1 MIIQGAG
8 QAGLPI
14 FYSLL
19 KACAQSG
26 ITISALSRTG
36 SASIFPAHVP
46 VLRTDYSPASLRDVL
61 RGQDVV
67 ISIIGDSG
75 LALQKT
81 IIDAAIEANVKRI
94 IPSEFGCRTYDPEV
108 VALMP
113 YFAPKRAS
121 IEYLMTKEDKISW
134 TAVISGPFFDEVS
147 LTPSI
152 ASSGA
157 REREK
162 EKENQHYFQ
171 ALKNSFHGYEPPDEF
186 YLLDGGDSTY
196 CTTNL
201 HTIGYALFKILS
213 NKSNFIDSA
222 NQYITIHSH
231 VLTQNDVLR
240 ALEAATGTTFKKHHI
255 SSEKLY
261 KTALRNFKARGPN
274 EEKDLLAERD
284 IIQCITYGKGQFQG
298 MGDTR
303 DRNDWTERLGLP
315 HEDLLSDV
323 QGVVDGKRPS
333 RTY

>member
-1 MIIQGAG
+1 MSNIVKNVVFIGGAG

-19 KACAQSG
+19 KACVQSG

-67 ISIIGDSG
+67 ISVIGDSG

-134 TAVISGPFFDEVS
+134 TAVISGPFFDE
-147 LTPSI
+147 
-152 ASSGA
+152 
-157 REREK
+157 
-162 EKENQHYFQ
+162 
-171 ALKNSFHGYEPPDEF
+171 ALKNTFHGYEPPDQF

-213 NKSNFIDSA
+213 NESNFIDSA

-231 VLTQNDVLR
+231 VLTQNDILQ
-240 ALEAATGTTFKKHHI
+240 ALEAVTGTTFKKHHV
-255 SSEKLY
+255 SSEELY
-261 KTALRNFKARGPN
+261 KSALRNFKARGPN

-315 HEDLLSDV
+315 HEDLFSDV
-323 QGVVDGKRPS
+323 KGVVDGQRPS

>member
-1 MIIQGAG
+1 MSNIVKNVVFIGGAG

-134 TAVISGPFFDEVS
+134 TAVISGPFFDE
-147 LTPSI
+147 
-152 ASSGA
+152 
-157 REREK
+157 
-162 EKENQHYFQ
+162 
-171 ALKNSFHGYEPPDEF
+171 ALKNTFHGYEPPDEF

-240 ALEAATGTTFKKHHI
+240 ALETATGTTFKKHHI

-323 QGVVDGKRPS
+323 QGVVDGERPS